1 MKDAETIPIEDP
13 KAVQLAIG
21 DQVPFAA
28 PGGAVQ
34 IYQLQY
40 QAGWKPVMSTR
51 QMVKY
56 VPGGPGS
63 ALNNLL
69 NYDVMQCTQE
79 YLDNN
84 RDTVLRWCAAMYRT
98 MDYIFGPQQEQ
109 ALTEYAPFI
118 NANTGASLDW
128 QSIKFIFEE
137 LDPFYPWDKQP
148 PIWEDDKYALY
159 YKNIYDFQIK
169 KYIADGTLP
178 DQKYDIDNLFQA
190 KPIWLEMLELKGKA
204 ETLMAKAPSGEMSEE
219 KKKLMEAAK
228 FHYDGFNYLDA
239 VRFLEAAVA

>member
-1 MKDAETIPIEDP
+1 MARPRPQWARYQRPRKRRSPATVTGSGRSD
-13 KAVQLAIG
+13 LATSQTRRG
-21 DQVPFAA
+21 TRFAA
-28 PGGAVQ
+28 GA
-34 IYQLQY
+34 
-40 QAGWKPVMSTR
+40 T
-51 QMVKY
+51 
-56 VPGGPGS
+56 
-63 ALNNLL
+63 
-69 NYDVMQCTQE
+69 
-79 YLDNN
+79 
-84 RDTVLRWCAAMYRT
+84 
-98 MDYIFGPQQEQ
+98 
-109 ALTEYAPFI
+109 
-118 NANTGASLDW
+118 LDW

-178 DQKYDIDNLFQA
+178 NQTYDIDGLFQA
-190 KPIWLEMLELKGKA
+190 KPIWLEMRELKAKA
-204 ETLMAKAPSGEMSEE
+204 ETLMAKAPSGEISEE